1 MASSMVETFKIEYN
15 INHKKL
21 KDMKTLKIFATLLM
35 LFAFTTSMNAQ
46 ILTKAQ
52 EKAVKK
58 DVKKYEKEGWKVKP
72 GSPTIAMQLTK
83 SYQMVWEKTADG
95 ADQWIMGEGSSIG
108 SIYDAA
114 RTQAMTVAQGEIAR
128 KMKTDLTAQIEQDL
142 ANEQFSQQEAESIA
156 QTVVNTMGRSVDQ
169 SISRPNSLIEMY
181 RDLPN
186 GNVEVLMRL
195 AISSAKLDSLAK
207 EAIEKAR
214 RDYLQKRIDEVKNKN
229 K

>member
-1 MASSMVETFKIEYN
+1 
-15 INHKKL
+15 
-21 KDMKTLKIFATLLM
+21 MKTLKIFATLLM
-35 LFAFTTSMNAQ
+35 LFVLTSSMNAQ
-46 ILTKAQ
+46 KILTKEQ

>member
-1 MASSMVETFKIEYN
+1 
-15 INHKKL
+15 
-21 KDMKTLKIFATLLM
+21 MKTLKIFATLLM

-83 SYQMVWEKTADG
+83 SYQMVGEKTADG

-214 RDYLQKRIDEVKNKN
+214 RDYLQKRIDEVKKNNK
-229 K
+229 

>member
-1 MASSMVETFKIEYN
+1 
-15 INHKKL
+15 
-21 KDMKTLKIFATLLM
+21 MKTLKIFATLLM
-35 LFAFTTSMNAQ
+35 LFVFTSSMNAQ
-46 ILTKAQ
+46 KILTKEQ

-95 ADQWIMGEGSSIG
+95 ADQWIMGEGSSVG
-108 SIYDAA
+108 TIYDAA

-214 RDYLQKRIDEVKNKN
+214 RDYLQKRINEVKNKQ
-229 K
+229 

>member
-1 MASSMVETFKIEYN
+1 
-15 INHKKL
+15 
-21 KDMKTLKIFATLLM
+21 MKTLKIFATLLM
-35 LFAFTTSMNAQ
+35 LFVFTSSMNAQ
-46 ILTKAQ
+46 KILTKEQ

-214 RDYLQKRIDEVKNKN
+214 RDYLQKRINEVKNKQ
-229 K
+229 

>member
-1 MASSMVETFKIEYN
+1 
-15 INHKKL
+15 
-21 KDMKTLKIFATLLM
+21 MKTLKIFATLLM
-35 LFAFTTSMNAQ
+35 LFVFTSSMNAQ
-46 ILTKAQ
+46 KILTKEQ

-95 ADQWIMGEGSSIG
+95 ADQWIMGEGSSVG
-108 SIYDAA
+108 TIYDAA

>member
-1 MASSMVETFKIEYN
+1 
-15 INHKKL
+15 
-21 KDMKTLKIFATLLM
+21 MKTLKIFATLLM
-35 LFAFTTSMNAQ
+35 LFVLTSSMNAQ
-46 ILTKAQ
+46 KILTKEQ

-95 ADQWIMGEGSSIG
+95 ADQWIMGEGSSVG
-108 SIYDAA
+108 TIYDAA

>member
-1 MASSMVETFKIEYN
+1 
-15 INHKKL
+15 
-21 KDMKTLKIFATLLM
+21 MKTLKIFATLLM
-35 LFAFTTSMNAQ
+35 LFVFTSSMNAQ
-46 ILTKAQ
+46 KILTKEQ

-95 ADQWIMGEGSSIG
+95 ADQWIMGEGSSVG
-108 SIYDAA
+108 TIYDAA

-169 SISRPNSLIEMY
+169 SISRPNSL
-181 RDLPN
+181 
-186 GNVEVLMRL
+186 RL

>member
-1 MASSMVETFKIEYN
+1 
-15 INHKKL
+15 
-21 KDMKTLKIFATLLM
+21 
-35 LFAFTTSMNAQ
+35 
-46 ILTKAQ
+46 
-52 EKAVKK
+52 
-58 DVKKYEKEGWKVKP
+58 
-72 GSPTIAMQLTK
+72 MQLTK

-95 ADQWIMGEGSSIG
+95 ADQWIMGEGSSVG
-108 SIYDAA
+108 TIYDAA

-214 RDYLQKRIDEVKNKN
+214 RDYLQQRIDEVKNKN

>member
-1 MASSMVETFKIEYN
+1 
-15 INHKKL
+15 
-21 KDMKTLKIFATLLM
+21 MKTLKIFATLLM
-35 LFAFTTSMNAQ
+35 LFVFTSSMNAQ
-46 ILTKAQ
+46 KILTKEQ
-52 EKAVKK
+52 EKDVKK

-95 ADQWIMGEGSSIG
+95 ADQWIMGEGSSVG
-108 SIYDAA
+108 TIYDAA